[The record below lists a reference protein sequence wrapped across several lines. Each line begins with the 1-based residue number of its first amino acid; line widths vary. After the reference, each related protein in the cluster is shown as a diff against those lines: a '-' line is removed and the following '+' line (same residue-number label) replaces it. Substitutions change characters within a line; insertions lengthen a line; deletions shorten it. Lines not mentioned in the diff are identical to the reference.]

1 MKVLEAIE
9 RIVFVPCSGS
19 LRKFFI
25 MSPSCKIRVCD
36 LLAAAFFTFGGE
48 TFRAKKFGRIC
59 AGAMSGKRARKI
71 FLQVGICRLLR
82 LESRPVRFLAAILSL
97 CLRRRNF
104 AKIVVSQA
112 AVAVRKE
119 CRTAARR
126 LGVGRALP
134 RDSAFLLI
142 RAAPPLIF

>member
-1 MKVLEAIE
+1 MEAIE
-9 RIVFVPCSGS
+9 RIVFVPCGGS
-19 LRKFFI
+19 LREFFI

-36 LLAAAFFTFGGE
+36 LLAAAFFYIRRGDLS
-48 TFRAKKFGRIC
+48 RKKNSAEFAR
-59 AGAMSGKRARKI
+59 GAMSGKRARKI

-112 AVAVRKE
+112 AVAVRKD
-119 CRTAARR
+119 CRAAARR